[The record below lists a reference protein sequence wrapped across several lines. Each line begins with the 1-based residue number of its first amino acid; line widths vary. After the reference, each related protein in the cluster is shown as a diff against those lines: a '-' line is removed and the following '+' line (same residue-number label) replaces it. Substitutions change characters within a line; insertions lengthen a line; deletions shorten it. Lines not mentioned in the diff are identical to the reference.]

1 MPKKEMAWVKAS
13 GWLFVLGIIISIIA
27 GLIYPLY
34 SAEISGLLAVIGFI
48 IGILG
53 IAGVSSID
61 KADVN
66 MFLLAVVALMIA
78 GSSGAALSNIGA
90 GTPFSFI
97 GAYLSY
103 IVGYIAVLVIP
114 ATVLIAL
121 RAIWQAGSTKF

>member
-27 GLIYPLY
+27 GLVYPLY
-34 SAEISGLLAVIGFI
+34 NAEISGLLAIIGLI

-53 IAGVSSID
+53 FLGVGSID
-61 KADVN
+61 KADIN
-66 MFLLAVVALMIA
+66 IFLLAVVALMVA
-78 GSSGAALSNIGA
+78 GSAGSALREIGA
-90 GTPFSFI
+90 GTPFDFI
-97 GAYLSY
+97 GVYLSY

-121 RAIWQAGSTKF
+121 KAIWESGSTKF